1 MEIFPGDRL
10 TMKKKHPCGCAIF
23 TVLRSGMDI
32 KIRCEGC
39 GREVMV
45 PRVKIERN
53 IKSVEHPG
61 EIKQV

>member
-1 MEIFPGDRL
+1 MWKYSLVTADYEEEAS
-10 TMKKKHPCGCAIF
+10 CGCAIF